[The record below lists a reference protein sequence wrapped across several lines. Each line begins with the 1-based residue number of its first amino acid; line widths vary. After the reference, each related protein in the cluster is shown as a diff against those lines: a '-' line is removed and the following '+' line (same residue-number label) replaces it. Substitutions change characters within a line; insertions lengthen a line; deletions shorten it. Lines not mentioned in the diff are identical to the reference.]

1 MIMDLEKFYKN
12 INLKN
17 NLVLFEDEEGNVR
30 VYSPLALV
38 CSCGYL
44 EVTEEQKNVM
54 VFNKEIKAN
63 DEFNKIKKITQIPK
77 KDEPTTIVDKEVEVY
92 QMWKVINGAQAF
104 KVFNNKKDALKTVHE
119 INDKYLS
126 EVK

>member
-54 VFNKEIKAN
+54 VFNKEIKST
-63 DEFNKIKKITQIPK
+63 DEFNKIKKITQVPK

-104 KVFNNKKDALKTVHE
+104 KVFNNKEDALKTVHE

>member
-1 MIMDLEKFYKN
+1 MDLEKFYKN

>member
-1 MIMDLEKFYKN
+1 MDLEKFYKN

-54 VFNKEIKAN
+54 VFNKEIKST
-63 DEFNKIKKITQIPK
+63 DEFNKIKKITQVPK

-104 KVFNNKKDALKTVHE
+104 KVFNNKEDALKTVHE

>member
-54 VFNKEIKAN
+54 MFNKEIKAN
-63 DEFNKIKKITQIPK
+63 DEFNKIKKITQVPK

-104 KVFNNKKDALKTVHE
+104 KVFNNKEDALKTVHE